1 VTAPTTL
8 PAPDEPP
15 SGSGR
20 TKQLVVAA
28 IVVLL
33 VAIGIKVLVRRWVRG
48 GGPRRA
54 ITGLAEDGAV
64 KLADAVIDEVLGAA

>member
-1 VTAPTTL
+1 MTAPTTV
-8 PAPDEPP
+8 PPDEPP

-20 TKQLVVAA
+20 TKQVLIAAVV
-28 IVVLL
+28 VVL
-33 VAIGIKVLVRRWVRG
+33 VAVGVKVLVRRWVRG

-64 KLADAVIDEVLGAA
+64 RLADAALDEVFGAA